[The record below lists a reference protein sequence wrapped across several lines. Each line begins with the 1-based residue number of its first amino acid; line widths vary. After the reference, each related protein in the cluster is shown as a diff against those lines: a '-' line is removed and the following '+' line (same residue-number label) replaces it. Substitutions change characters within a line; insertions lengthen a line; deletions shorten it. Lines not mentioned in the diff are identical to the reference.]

1 MKSIFLVLVV
11 LLSFA
16 AVEAKFAFNKERLV
30 APLETDKPMPEPID
44 FHAPFKYETC
54 GSAFGDIFKQ
64 MTLLYGDLYGSQGL
78 NTAFY
83 RMYQFILIRLPSF
96 WHVCFSKSQ

>member
-1 MKSIFLVLVV
+1 MKSIFCVLLVLV
-11 LLSFA
+11 FFTA
-16 AVEAKFAFNKERLV
+16 AEAKFKFDKERLV

-44 FHAPFKYETC
+44 FHAPFTYETC

-64 MTLLYGDLYGSQGL
+64 VTLIYGDLYGSNGL

-83 RMYQFILIRLPSF
+83 RMYQFVLIRIPQF
-96 WHVCFSKSQ
+96 WHVCFSKN